1 MVTIIENLP
10 RRCVHKAQ
18 GEQEE
23 TITDHPDH
31 VELSGHRHSSIFK
44 FFDFQ
49 GCNAGPS
56 KNNRAIYIYIEPS
69 TLRSLHER
77 PIIRQQ
83 NLKDA
88 AKFMRKIGGTRS

>member
-18 GEQEE
+18 GEEEE

-31 VELSGHRHSSIFK
+31 VELSGHRHSSIFE

-49 GCNAGPS
+49 GYNAGPS
-56 KNNRAIYIYIEPS
+56 ENNRATYIEPS
-69 TLRSLHER
+69 TLRSLQER
-77 PIIRQQ
+77 PMIRQK
-83 NLKDA
+83 NLKEA
-88 AKFMRKIGGTRS
+88 AKIMGKIGGSRSK